1 MLQCQKTLRGV
12 EESIVIQ
19 RDKYTL
25 VLSML
30 NIIPINYLS
39 LFKIPIV
46 IVNNIEKMMRGFLRE
61 GREKGKKDRLVN
73 GEVISLSNK
82 K

>member
-1 MLQCQKTLRGV
+1 
-12 EESIVIQ
+12 
-19 RDKYTL
+19 
-25 VLSML
+25 ML

-46 IVNNIEKMMRGFLRE
+46 IVNNIEKMMRDFLRE
-61 GREKGKKDRLVN
+61 GRDKGKKDRLVN

>member
-46 IVNNIEKMMRGFLRE
+46 IVNNIEKMMRDFLHE
-61 GREKGKKDRLVN
+61 GRDKGKKDRLVN

>member
-1 MLQCQKTLRGV
+1 MLQYQKTLRGV

-30 NIIPINYLS
+30 NSIPINYLS

-46 IVNNIEKMMRGFLRE
+46 IVNNIEKMMKDFLRE
-61 GREKGKKDRLVN
+61 GRDKSKKDRLVN